1 MAITRE
7 QVQAT
12 AKKYLD
18 PSHIQII
25 AVGDGAKI
33 GEGLKK
39 YGTVEVYDTEGRRK
53 TM

>member
-1 MAITRE
+1 MAISRE
-7 QVQAT
+7 QVQA
-12 AKKYLD
+12 AARKYLD
-18 PSHIQII
+18 LKRVQIV

-39 YGTVEVYDTEGRRK
+39 FGAVAVYDTEGRPK